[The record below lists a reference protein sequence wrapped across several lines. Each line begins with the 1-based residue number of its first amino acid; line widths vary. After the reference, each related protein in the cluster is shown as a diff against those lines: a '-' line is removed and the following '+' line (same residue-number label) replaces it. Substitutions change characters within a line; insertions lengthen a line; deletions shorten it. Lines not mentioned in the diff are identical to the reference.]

1 MFRPKLKASLIHLS
15 ISAIIVLCFLIF
27 VLSYWYPEPF
37 FSISG
42 LSTILMMIMMVDLVL
57 GPLLTFIIFKPKK
70 PTLKFDLATIAAIQ
84 LAALSYGAYTVYQ
97 AHPLYITYAIDR
109 FSPINA
115 SEVEPKN
122 AKFPELNKSK
132 LTGPTLV
139 YLQKPTDRAE
149 ISKITTE
156 LIAGKVDLD
165 ARTEYYFPLNKK
177 INEVIAHGLNIDRLT
192 KKPEHK
198 SKLDAFIKKYGK
210 NLEDYAFLPL
220 VGKEKDVLWAFD
232 RQTREPVDIIE
243 INPFEVS

>member
-1 MFRPKLKASLIHLS
+1 MFRPKLKATLIHLG
-15 ISAIIVLCFLIF
+15 ISAVIVLSFLIF
-27 VLSYWYPEPF
+27 VRSYWYPEPF

-42 LSTILMMIMMVDLVL
+42 LSTILIMIVAVDLVL
-57 GPLLTFIIFKPKK
+57 GPLLTFIVFKSNK

-115 SEVEPKN
+115 SEVEPTN

-149 ISKITTE
+149 MSKITME
-156 LIAGKVDLD
+156 VMSGKADLD
-165 ARTEYYFPLNKK
+165 ARAEYYFPLNQK
-177 INEVIAHGLNIDRLT
+177 IDEVLSRSLNINIFA
-192 KKPEHK
+192 KKTEHK
-198 SKLDAFIKKYGK
+198 VKLDAFITKHGKK
-210 NLEDYAFLPL
+210 LEDYAFLPL
-220 VGKEKDVLWAFD
+220 IGKEKDVLWAFD
-232 RQTREPVDIIE
+232 RKTREPVGIVE
-243 INPFEVS
+243 ISPWSS